1 PAVVGPPVFDVDDPR
16 LARAAWS
23 RLAEPGD
30 EVAVA
35 LVDQLGPGPALA
47 WLYEAV
53 RDPAQARRA
62 LVGLAEA
69 GGAGAVDDGE
79 GAAPDPLAVDGVVG
93 VLPADRATAG
103 ADRDVRSRAVA
114 RLLRAVARWAPRLD
128 GLDPRRELRVLERL
142 GGQLLVPGDAGW
154 PVGLDDLGP
163 VRPLALWVRGNRH
176 LAAPPER
183 SARPEQHTSEL

>member
-1 PAVVGPPVFDVDDPR
+1 GVQTC
-16 LARAAWS
+16 
-23 RLAEPGD
+23 
-30 EVAVA
+30 A
-35 LVDQLGPGPALA
+35 LPI
-47 WLYEAV
+47 YEAV

-142 GGQLLVPGDAGW
+142 GGELLVPGDAGW
-154 PVGLDDLGP
+154 PGGLDDLGP
-163 VRPLALWVRGNRH
+163 VRPLALGARRNRD
-176 LAAPPER
+176 LAAPAEPSAR
-183 SARPEQHTSEL
+183 SAEPRAGT